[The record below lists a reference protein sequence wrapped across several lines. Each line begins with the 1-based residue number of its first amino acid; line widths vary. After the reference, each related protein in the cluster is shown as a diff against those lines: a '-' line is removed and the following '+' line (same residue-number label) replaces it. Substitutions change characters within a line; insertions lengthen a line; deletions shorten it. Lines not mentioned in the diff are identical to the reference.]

1 MLERLTGHFRLLLK
15 EFDGTSCPLCAVV
28 KIRELDQIERAS
40 AKRQSAGP
48 LCGTH
53 LSMALER
60 VDGLVA
66 RARDTRSSIDTEL
79 NGALRCELCEK
90 LSQIESRLAGSIRR
104 LDGRMRFMKA
114 LQSAP
119 LFCQRHATLVSK
131 VTGAANFAEVQRAKL
146 AHLRDAL
153 AKAALL
159 NSEAGEPLIAAALA
173 YFGRPVPADAPLEME
188 ESSACQA
195 EEASELERWDEE
207 RHFKRLATLESE
219 AAALRYRNALLSEEN
234 HRFKLAHAAVQAL
247 REDLER
253 DRAELIAKKNSA
265 DSSGIFESAL
275 KQGARLR

>member
-1 MLERLTGHFRLLLK
+1 MVSSRERAILAARLIQRLTAG
-15 EFDGTSCPLCAVV
+15 FDA
-28 KIRELDQIERAS
+28 KS
-40 AKRQSAGP
+40 ARG
-48 LCGTH
+48 
-53 LSMALER
+53 
-60 VDGLVA
+60 
-66 RARDTRSSIDTEL
+66 
-79 NGALRCELCEK
+79 

-104 LDGRMRFMKA
+104 LDGRMRFTKA

-119 LFCQRHATLVSK
+119 LFCRRHATLVLK
-131 VTGAANFAEVQRAKL
+131 VAGSENFAEVQRAKL
-146 AHLRDAL
+146 THLRNAL

-188 ESSACQA
+188 ESSACR
-195 EEASELERWDEE
+195 EEAASELERWDEQ

-234 HRFKLAHAAVQAL
+234 HRFKLAHEAVQAL

-265 DSSGIFESAL
+265 DSNGIKASNRHRSKEPGCDENL
-275 KQGARLR
+275 HHLGPAREP